1 MCYISFMFVF
11 NFSFHHEI
19 RYQMYMCISHRYMY
33 WNEQGN
39 GLFRGPL
46 DEFQSS
52 ECSPPSTKET
62 IFSSSPVVDFV
73 LEPEVFIYFTADQ
86 VVQFVGFDKE
96 NNGTIEGSE
105 AMFLESFGDATV
117 VIFNNITRL
126 CNATTQTCPFSVASL
141 YSDEVYPIIDDILVF
156 RKSKQPL
163 PGTCACARCNFA
175 FIQSCCALLAFT
187 STYMYTQNWPK

>member
-1 MCYISFMFVF
+1 
-11 NFSFHHEI
+11 
-19 RYQMYMCISHRYMY
+19 MY

-52 ECSPPSTKET
+52 ECSPPSTRET

-73 LEPEVFIYFTADQ
+73 LEPDVFIYFIADQ

-117 VIFNNITRL
+117 VIFNNSTRI
-126 CNATTQTCPFSVASL
+126 CNATTQTCSPL
-141 YSDEVYPIIDDILVF
+141 YHDEIYSNTDDILVF

-163 PGTCACARCNFA
+163 PGTRHVHVQATFC
-175 FIQSCCALLAFT
+175 IHTVMSCV
-187 STYMYTQNWPK
+187 STYIYIYMYKLLQRRRKHGCSGCWSTPLIPATLT

>member
-1 MCYISFMFVF
+1 
-11 NFSFHHEI
+11 
-19 RYQMYMCISHRYMY
+19 MY

-46 DEFQSS
+46 EEFQSS
-52 ECSPPSTKET
+52 DCSPPSLKQT
-62 IFSSSPVVDFV
+62 IFSSSPVVEFV

-105 AMFLESFGDATV
+105 AMFLESFGDAAV
-117 VIFNNITRL
+117 IIFNNIARI
-126 CNATTQTCPFSVASL
+126 CNATTQSCPSSVASV
-141 YSDEVYPIIDDILVF
+141 YNDVDYPIIDDILVF

-163 PGTCACARCNFA
+163 PGTCACAHY
-175 FIQSCCALLAFT
+175 IHTVML
-187 STYMYTQNWPK
+187 